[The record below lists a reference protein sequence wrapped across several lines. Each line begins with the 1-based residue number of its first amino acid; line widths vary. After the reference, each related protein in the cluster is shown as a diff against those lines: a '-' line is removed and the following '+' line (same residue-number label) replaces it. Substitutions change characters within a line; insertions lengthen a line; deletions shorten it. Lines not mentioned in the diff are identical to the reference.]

1 MTSVLTPLRKESKCV
16 NPVCRMGFRGL
27 AIITTALVLLFTGC
41 TGERQVARA
50 TRDGILLLGNG
61 PEPLSLDPHVTT
73 GTAELNI
80 QMALFEGLVTPNPET
95 LEPIPGMAESWQ
107 VSEDATSFTFQL
119 RKDAVWTDGER
130 VTADDFVAGWERAL
144 SPRQA
149 TPYASMLYV
158 LEGAEAYNK
167 GETSDFSS
175 VGVKA
180 TADDVL
186 EVQLS
191 RPVPFFPSLILHP
204 VWSPVPAHLL
214 DQQSQSDRS
223 GSWTLPGSFV
233 GNGPFVL
240 KEWLPNQYVEVAR
253 NELYWESQSVFLEG
267 VRFLAIDEPAAEERA
282 FLSGQLHLTDALP
295 PGRVAAYKQ
304 KNAPELRI
312 DSYLG
317 TYYILLNTREG
328 VLADAK
334 VRRALAMA
342 IDRNAI
348 TEKLLGAGQRP
359 AGGFVPDNMP
369 GYAAHIPVEY
379 DPILARNLLSDAGFD
394 AGKGFPEL
402 EYLFNSS
409 ESHRLIA
416 EALQSMWK
424 ENLDIDV
431 TLTNQEMRTYLQRR
445 ASGDFELARAV
456 WIGDYLEPST
466 FLDLWTTGNSNNWSG
481 WSSTSYD
488 SLMESARE
496 TMEAGHRMRSYTLA
510 ERYLI
515 AEQVVIPLYHYVTVY
530 LKDPVVQGWYP
541 NLLDWHPLKS
551 VYFE

>member
-1 MTSVLTPLRKESKCV
+1 
-16 NPVCRMGFRGL
+16 MGFRGISIVL
-27 AIITTALVLLFTGC
+27 TALTLLLAGC

-61 PEPLSLDPHVTT
+61 PEPQSLDPHVTT

-80 QMALFEGLVTPNPET
+80 QMALFEGLVTPHPES
-95 LEPIPGMAESWQ
+95 LDPIPGVATSWE
-107 VSEDATSFTFQL
+107 VGEDAKRFTFKL
-119 RKDAVWTDGER
+119 RKDAAWTDGTP
-130 VTADDFVAGWERAL
+130 VTAKDFVAAWERAL
-144 SPRQA
+144 NPLQA
-149 TPYASMLYV
+149 TPYASMLHV
-158 LEGAEAYNK
+158 LAGAEAYNK
-167 GETSDFSS
+167 GETSDFST
-175 VGVKA
+175 VGVNA
-180 TADDVL
+180 LADDLL
-186 EVQLS
+186 EVRLA
-191 RPVPFFPSLILHP
+191 RPVPFFLSLILHP
-204 VWSPVPAHLL
+204 VWSPVPSHLL
-214 DQQSQSDRS
+214 EQQDRSDRS
-223 GSWTLPGSFV
+223 GAWTLPGTFI

-240 KEWLPNQYVEVAR
+240 KEWLPSQYVEVAR
-253 NELYWESQSVFLEG
+253 NELYWEADSVFLEG
-267 VRFLAIDEPAAEERA
+267 VRFVAIDEPAAEERA

-295 PGRVAAYKQ
+295 PARVAAYKEQ
-304 KNAPELRI
+304 NSPELRI

-317 TYYILLNTREG
+317 TYYILANLREG

-342 IDRNAI
+342 IDRKAI
-348 TEKLLGAGQRP
+348 TEKLLGAGQRA

-379 DPILARNLLSDAGFD
+379 DPIVARNLLSDAGFD
-394 AGKGFPEL
+394 GGKGFPKL

-409 ESHRLIA
+409 ESHRKIA
-416 EALQSMWK
+416 EALQAMWK
-424 ENLDIDV
+424 ENLGIEI

-445 ASGDFELARAV
+445 ASGDFQLARAV
-456 WIGDYLEPST
+456 WIGDYIEPST
-466 FLDLWTTGNSNNWSG
+466 FLDLWTSDNSNNWAG
-481 WSSTSYD
+481 WASPSYD
-488 SLMESARE
+488 ALMESARE
-496 TMEAGHRMRSYTLA
+496 TMNPGQRMRRYTLA